1 LRARFE
7 PYGEILDCKIA
18 MLPEETPKA
27 SPHHLSLAPEN
38 AGPLVPVGLVRFVN
52 RQMAD
57 DAIQALHGEGWAGEE
72 GETVSVRYAE
82 SPHLSRRYRAKSP
95 RSPHSPRIPPHLVP
109 VMDPY
114 GVPLYMVDPM
124 GFSYPMLAQGMYP
137 LPPSAPGMGRMSP
150 HGVPIVGPV
159 PMNMPPPPNAMHLN
173 LGDMDLSPR
182 SHQAK
187 EDLNLFIFH
196 LPPET
201 DDQAL
206 VKLFEPFGP
215 IESAKVMVDKNTGE
229 SKGYGFVQFV
239 NQTDAERALSMNGKS
254 LGSKRLSVS
263 YKTPSPRASATSSPR
278 HGPVAGTGYSPS
290 SPRHAYPPSPL
301 SSPRAAFPPPP
312 HFRPAFSPRGHRAEE
327 SL

>member
-1 LRARFE
+1 
-7 PYGEILDCKIA
+7 
-18 MLPEETPKA
+18 LPEDPAPKA
-27 SPHHLSLAPEN
+27 SPHHLSPMEN
-38 AGPLVPVGLVRFVN
+38 GGPLFPVGLVRFVN

-57 DAIQALHGEGWAGEE
+57 DAIQALHGHGWAGHE
-72 GETVSVRYAE
+72 GETISVRYAE

-95 RSPHSPRIPPHLVP
+95 RSPHSPRMPPHLVP

-137 LPPSAPGMGRMSP
+137 LPPTGPGMGRMSP

-159 PMNMPPPPNAMHLN
+159 PMNMNMPPPGPLHLN
-173 LGDMDLSPR
+173 LGEVELSPR
-182 SHQAK
+182 LQAK

-201 DDQAL
+201 DDQGL

-239 NQTDAERALSMNGKS
+239 NQSDAERALSMNGKS

-263 YKTPSPRASATSSPR
+263 YKTPSPRTSTTSSPR
-278 HGPVAGTGYSPS
+278 HPPAGSGYSPS
-290 SPRHAYPPSPL
+290 SPRHAYSPL
-301 SSPRAAFPPPP
+301 SSPRATFPSAP
-312 HFRPAFSPRGHRAEE
+312 HFRPAFSPRGQRADD